1 MCVYH
6 WLPHQAAVIKYSSI
20 NPIIEMTSKI
30 AAVVIVT
37 IVTMATEY
45 HCILS
50 AEASQ
55 TCC

>member
-1 MCVYH
+1 
-6 WLPHQAAVIKYSSI
+6 
-20 NPIIEMTSKI
+20 MTSKI

-37 IVTMATEY
+37 IVTMATE